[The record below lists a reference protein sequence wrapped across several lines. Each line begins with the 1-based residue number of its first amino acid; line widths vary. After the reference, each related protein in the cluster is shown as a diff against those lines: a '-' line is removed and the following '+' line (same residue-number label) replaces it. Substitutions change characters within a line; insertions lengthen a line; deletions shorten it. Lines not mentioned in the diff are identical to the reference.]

1 MAFTLAVAGKGG
13 TGKTTLAGLLIQTL
27 IERGEGPVLA
37 VDADPNPNLG
47 YALGCQVEKSISE
60 LRDELLD
67 HIRKLPPGVTK
78 DDYLEMGIQECLWE
92 GRVVDLLAMGAGEGP
107 RCYCAVN
114 SVLRRCIDRLRG
126 AYRYVV
132 MDNEA
137 GLEHLSRCTTQDVD
151 VLLIV
156 SNGTPV
162 SLQAASRIRELTRK
176 LALRIGR
183 QYLVV
188 NDVDVAPN
196 GEGSCGS
203 PGAAPSLRSALK
215 GAAIQ
220 LAQQTGLEL
229 LGIVPSDN
237 RLRELS
243 REGEP
248 LSQLGQDSPA
258 RRSLQEILE
267 AALSPTAA
275 ATYGVAKRAAG

>member
-13 TGKTTLAGLLIQTL
+13 TGKTTLAALLVRTL

-47 YALGCQVEKSISE
+47 YVLGCKVEKTISE

-92 GRVVDLLAMGAGEGP
+92 GCGVDLLVMGAGEGP

-114 SVLRRCIDRLRG
+114 NVLRRCIDRLRG

-156 SNGTPV
+156 SNGLPV
-162 SLQAASRIRELTRK
+162 SLQAAARIRELTKR
-176 LALRIGR
+176 LALRIGE
-183 QYLVV
+183 QYLVL
-188 NDVDVAPN
+188 NDFDGGSQAGADGRAPQF
-196 GEGSCGS
+196 
-203 PGAAPSLRSALK
+203 AR
-215 GAAIQ
+215 
-220 LAQQTGLEL
+220 QTGLEL
-229 LGIVPSDN
+229 LGVVPSDR

-243 REGEP
+243 LGGEP
-248 LSQLGQDSPA
+248 LSQLAPDSQA
-258 RRSLQEILE
+258 RCAMREIVE
-267 AALSPTAA
+267 AALAPA
-275 ATYGVAKRAAG
+275 

>member
-13 TGKTTLAGLLIQTL
+13 TGKTTLAALLIQAL

-47 YALGCQVEKSISE
+47 YALGCQVERTISE

-92 GRVVDLLAMGAGEGP
+92 GRGVDLLVMGAGEGP

-114 SVLRRCIDRLRG
+114 NVLRRCIDRLRG

-156 SNGTPV
+156 SNGLPV
-162 SLQAASRIRELTRK
+162 SLQAASRIRELTKR
-176 LALRIGR
+176 LALRIGG
-183 QYLVV
+183 QYLVL
-188 NDVDVAPN
+188 NDVAPEV
-196 GEGSCGS
+196 GVHGH
-203 PGAAPSLRSALK
+203 APL
-215 GAAIQ
+215 

-229 LGIVPSDN
+229 LGVVPSDS

-243 REGEP
+243 QEGEP
-248 LSQLGQDSPA
+248 LSQLAPDSTA
-258 RRSLQEILE
+258 RKALREILE
-267 AALSPTAA
+267 AALSPTAPA
-275 ATYGVAKRAAG
+275 LHEVAEGDGKPFPYKL